1 MVKSSNISLELSNA
15 KSHQKTHRMSS
26 SNDGGQQIENV
37 QSHHHAAAQ
46 TSQKM
51 QSHRAVVQ
59 TSQIKQTDR
68 RNVVGETSQIK
79 QTDHRNVAGE
89 RSTKERNDLLT
100 KLTGALAKGGEENS
114 RRSSLEIQAGLT
126 SPSEK
131 KENRE
136 KMENLFLKSKSFT
149 NLSNMSLNSKTL
161 NKPEK
166 VGEKLKNLVQSLQTS
181 KSQQTDSQNGP
192 TRSENASE
200 KLRKHLKETI
210 DNISGK
216 VQTSR
221 EERTKIIQDVA
232 TKRDQL
238 IKDIVKEDQRN
249 QVEKVIKMASS
260 EIKALTSPKS
270 QPNDELVTKIREQLT
285 PEKSSESDV
294 LGLKGNLQS
303 LVKDAIHSNINSVVS
318 ELKEKQSLTSDP
330 QQQQEIVGNEK
341 AKTDN
346 LQKALQEIKKKVKAE
361 EKEKQISDVAKII
374 DLKKKSQL
382 KSNLKN
388 QITQPSNAELKHL
401 TKLVSK
407 VDLEKPSENDKE
419 LSAILELKR
428 KLDENNKERK
438 TNIEQKLTESK
449 KTRMQ
454 GSSKETEE
462 NKGSIEK
469 SGETKAEK
477 LISILE
483 KDQSKR
489 KHNSLRKDS
498 KEIVKP
504 IDNHMPLVKD
514 QSRET
519 ETGNK
524 EITSS
529 EEMKKTIKKNSES
542 QIENVK
548 KIKTIL
554 EQSRPNSGERTKR
567 NSRENDD
574 WRMKTNELLHQLIG
588 DQQNEKKFSE
598 RRKVENK
605 TVSKTSSENSCSLAL
620 IGGSFQNKEDETT
633 KVQFCTYLPIYFKR
647 AKNRKHSLR
656 YCFQSLFEIC

>member
-26 SNDGGQQIENV
+26 SNDGGQRVENV

-59 TSQIKQTDR
+59 TSQIKQSDR

-79 QTDHRNVAGE
+79 QSDHRNVEGE

-100 KLTGALAKGGEENS
+100 KLTGTLVAKDGEENS
-114 RRSSLEIQAGLT
+114 RRSSLEMQVGLI
-126 SPSEK
+126 SPSEN

-136 KMENLFLKSKSFT
+136 KMENLFLKSKTMT
-149 NLSNMSLNSKTL
+149 NLSNMSLKSKTL
-161 NKPEK
+161 NRPEK

-181 KSQQTDSQNGP
+181 KSQQTDTQNGH
-192 TRSENASE
+192 TQSENANE
-200 KLRKHLKETI
+200 KLRRHLKETI

-221 EERTKIIQDVA
+221 EERTKNIKDVVA

-238 IKDIVKEDQRN
+238 IKDMVKEDQRN

-270 QPNDELVTKIREQLT
+270 RSNDELVTKIREQLT
-285 PEKSSESDV
+285 PEKSSESAV

-318 ELKEKQSLTSDP
+318 ELNEKQSLTSDP
-330 QQQQEIVGNEK
+330 QQQQENGGNEK

-361 EKEKQISDVAKII
+361 EKEKQISDIAKII

-428 KLDENNKERK
+428 KLDENKNERK
-438 TNIEQKLTESK
+438 TDIEQKLTESK

-462 NKGSIEK
+462 NKGSIEMKRGKEK
-469 SGETKAEK
+469 SGETETEK

-483 KDQSKR
+483 KDQNKR

-504 IDNHMPLVKD
+504 TDNHMPLVKD
-514 QSRET
+514 QSRES
-519 ETGNK
+519 EIGNM
-524 EITSS
+524 
-529 EEMKKTIKKNSES
+529 EEMKKTLKKSSES
-542 QIENVK
+542 RIENVK

-554 EQSRPNSGERTKR
+554 EQSRPNSGEKTKR
-567 NSRENDD
+567 SSRENDD

-588 DQQNEKKFSE
+588 DQENEKKISE
-598 RRKVENK
+598 RRKMENK
-605 TVSKTSSENSCSLAL
+605 TVSKTSLENRCSLAL

-633 KVQFCTYLPIYFKR
+633 KVQFCTYISKR
-647 AKNRKHSLR
+647 AKNIQHSIL
-656 YCFQSLFEIC
+656 YC